1 MTMLTCLIFC
11 SFGKNHRYEKSCPQY
26 GSIFFVAQDGV
37 VFFSQHFCLT
47 VKVLNIS
54 LNTKKIYLHYSTIL
68 FTLVLMV
75 WRKCTNKKNGLQKNK
90 CPLIKKSFA
99 INSKFRICSHLR
111 RYIVIF
117 FPPFF
122 FFLNLTD

>member
-1 MTMLTCLIFC
+1 MHHNRYYMTMLACMIFR

-26 GSIFFVAQDGV
+26 GSIFLVGQDGA

-54 LNTKKIYLHYSTIL
+54 LDTKKIHLHYSTVL

-75 WRKCTNKKNGLQKNK
+75 WRKRTNKKNGPRKNK
-90 CPLIKKSFA
+90 CPLTKKTFA
-99 INSKFRICSHLR
+99 FVSNFRICKHLR
-111 RYIVIF
+111 TQRRH
-117 FPPFF
+117 
-122 FFLNLTD
+122 